1 MSPFTDG
8 YMHKTAWIE
17 DLALP
22 TIALVGL
29 TLATPVAL
37 GLGAGYTMGRF
48 SRGISP
54 EVTKK
59 ELERQETAEL
69 RNELRFKRM
78 LDAYQRGTPEVERK
92 EIHV

>member
-1 MSPFTDG
+1 MSSFTDG
-8 YMHKTAWIE
+8 YMHKTAFLN
-17 DLALP
+17 DLALSA
-22 TIALVGL
+22 IALVGL
-29 TLATPVAL
+29 TLATPAAL
-37 GLGAGYTMGRF
+37 GLGTGYTIGRF
-48 SRGISP
+48 SKGISP

-78 LDAYQRGTPEVERK
+78 LGAYQRGTPEVERK